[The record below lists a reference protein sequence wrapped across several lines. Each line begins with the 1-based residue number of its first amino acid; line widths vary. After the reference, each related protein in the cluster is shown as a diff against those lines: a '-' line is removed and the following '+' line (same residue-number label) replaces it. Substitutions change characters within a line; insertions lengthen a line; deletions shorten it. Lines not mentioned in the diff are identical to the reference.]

1 MINFRS
7 EFYPLYNREP
17 VRTYNVSRFLNV
29 LHFFLLTETKLSC
42 RFVPK
47 IFYLMWLLFIFVN
60 DVPCQHE
67 KIWYYVGQGIVRY
80 LVNKSVFVILLTNI
94 FFVWVINTTSE
105 CVEPINRYVRY
116 VIYHLMESL
125 SINSIQSQINGANAN
140 FAEFW
145 FI

>member
-29 LHFFLLTETKLSC
+29 LHFF
-42 RFVPK
+42 FGNWNK
-47 IFYLMWLLFIFVN
+47 IELQICSEIILFNVVAVYFCEWRTM
-60 DVPCQHE
+60 PTW
-67 KIWYYVGQGIVRY
+67 KTWYYVGQGIVRY

-94 FFVWVINTTSE
+94 FFCLSHKYYI

-125 SINSIQSQINGANAN
+125 SINSIQSQINGLNAN